1 MSDWDSN
8 QELFKCSAETSPL
21 ITLAPLDPTL
31 SNSFI
36 FDKKKMFQFALKINA
51 NICFLLNKG

>member
-8 QELFKCSAETSPL
+8 QELFKCSAETLPL

-36 FDKKKMFQFALKINA
+36 FDKKKK
-51 NICFLLNKG
+51 CFSSL